1 MVTVEICIGSACY
14 VKGSSQVVTDLK
26 DLIAEK
32 GWADKVE
39 LRGSFCMKSC
49 QKNMGLGVRIDGRTL
64 SGITAQNAKEVLAK
78 ELSAV
83 LS

>member
-14 VKGSSQVVTDLK
+14 VKGSSKIVQDLK
-26 DLIAEK
+26 DLINEK
-32 GWADKVE
+32 GWQDKVE
-39 LRGSFCMKSC
+39 LKGSFCIKSC
-49 QKNMGLGVRIDGRTL
+49 QNNMGLGVRINGRTL

-83 LS
+83 VV